1 MCLLRKSCCLVEV
14 ETVLP
19 SALLSFPVADDNS
32 GDRSPHVRECEP
44 NVMLRVLPLE

>member
-44 NVMLRVLPLE
+44 NVMLSVLP